1 MKADKSKG
9 GISKN
14 SSIVISGPAA
24 VGKTTLAEGLAK
36 EFGYSIY
43 NGGDILKNIAKDRGY
58 RITGKDWWDTTEAA
72 RFMEERKNDIS
83 FDLMVDE
90 TLTEIVA
97 NGEVVITS
105 YTLPW
110 LTRIPITFWLSASVE
125 SRSERMAERDN
136 IDVCDA
142 LKIIQS
148 RDNENKRIYKKIYG
162 PRFGE
167 DFQVFDIVLNTEL
180 LSLEALIDISKRIVK
195 KIKR

>member
-1 MKADKSKG
+1 MKTGKSKVEVNK
-9 GISKN
+9 S

-58 RITGKDWWDTTEAA
+58 KITGRDWWDTAEAA

-83 FDLMVDE
+83 FDLIVDE

-97 NGEVVITS
+97 KGEVVITS

-110 LTRIPITFWLSASVE
+110 LTRLPLTFWLSASAK

-136 IDVCDA
+136 IDVCNA

-148 RDNENKRIYKKIYG
+148 RDNENKRIYKNIYG

-167 DFQVFDIVLNTEL
+167 DLQVFDIVLNTEL
-180 LSLEALIDISKRIVK
+180 LTLESLIDISKRIVK
-195 KIKR
+195 RIKR

>member
-1 MKADKSKG
+1 
-9 GISKN
+9 
-14 SSIVISGPAA
+14 
-24 VGKTTLAEGLAK
+24 
-36 EFGYSIY
+36 
-43 NGGDILKNIAKDRGY
+43 
-58 RITGKDWWDTTEAA
+58 
-72 RFMEERKNDIS
+72 MEERKNDIS

-110 LTRIPITFWLSASVE
+110 LTRIPLTFWLSASAE

-136 IDVCDA
+136 IDVSDA

-148 RDNENKRIYKKIYG
+148 RDNENRRIYKNIYG
-162 PRFGE
+162 PKFGE

>member
-9 GISKN
+9 GLNKK

-110 LTRIPITFWLSASVE
+110 LTRIPLTFWLSASAE
-125 SRSERMAERDN
+125 SRSE
-136 IDVCDA
+136 
-142 LKIIQS
+142 
-148 RDNENKRIYKKIYG
+148 
-162 PRFGE
+162 
-167 DFQVFDIVLNTEL
+167 
-180 LSLEALIDISKRIVK
+180 
-195 KIKR
+195 

>member
-9 GISKN
+9 RLNKK

-110 LTRIPITFWLSASVE
+110 LTRIPLTFWLSASAE

-136 IDVCDA
+136 INVCDA

-148 RDNENKRIYKKIYG
+148 RDHENRRIYKKIYG
-162 PRFGE
+162 PKFGE